1 MTVIRATGVGGAD
14 TGQPSH
20 LTADAAAWAT
30 VSAQPATAD
39 EASGPAARPA
49 RQRRGTLRIYLGAA
63 PGVGKTFA
71 MLNEGR
77 RRRARG
83 TDVVAGYV
91 ETHGRAHTAE
101 QIGDLE
107 VVPRRVLTYRG
118 AALEEMDLDAVLAR
132 RPEVALVDELAH
144 TNVPGSKHA
153 KRWEDVD
160 VLLDAG
166 IDVIST
172 VNIQHLESINDVV
185 ERITGV
191 KQRETLPDYV
201 VRAADQIELVDMT
214 PEALRRRMAH
224 GNIYAPEKIDA
235 ALTNYFRPG
244 NLAALRELALLW
256 VADRV
261 DDALEEYR
269 ERHGITQP
277 WETRERVVVAI
288 TGAPSADALV
298 RRAGRIAGRA
308 HGELLGVHVRSDDGL
323 VGGDDNLDHQ
333 RRLLEELGGTYHET
347 ASNDI
352 AAALVDFA
360 RAENAT
366 QLVLGSSRRSRWAE
380 LLRGSV
386 INRVVR
392 LSGPIDVHV
401 ISQEGAA
408 EEEGQRAVPRVR
420 RRVTLSPRRR
430 VLAWL
435 TAVGGLPVLTAVLV
449 PMRSDVAL
457 STILLLYLVLV
468 VVVAALG
475 GVVPAMVSA
484 LAAFLVVN
492 WLFTPPIH
500 TWTIA
505 EAENLVALVVFLVVA
520 GVVSAFV
527 SAAARR
533 AAEATRAAAEA
544 ETLAGLAG
552 TVAEPDPLP
561 VLVDHLR
568 RAFGLGG
575 VALLRRGEGDGWQ
588 TETAAGEA
596 APRTPAEADHV
607 RPLAPDLVLAVRGS
621 DLAAE
626 DQRVLNAFVA
636 QLAAAIDRRRI
647 SAQADEAT
655 ALAEANE
662 LRSALLQAVSHDL
675 RTPLAGIKASAS
687 SLRQLD
693 IAWSDVDRNEFL
705 RTIEDETDRLTTLV
719 GNLLDMSRIQAGAV
733 APRTRSVGLE
743 EVVPAALAALGERA
757 NKVQVDVPESLPPVR
772 ADPALLERV
781 VANLVDNALAHAPET
796 SPVEVEAGQVGSKV
810 LIRVV
815 DRGPGIPP
823 PERERIFQP
832 FQRLGDSPSQ
842 GAAHGD
848 RGHVAGVGLGLAVA
862 RGFTHAMGGE
872 LTVDDTPG
880 GGTTMIIE
888 LEVAA

>member
-1 MTVIRATGVGGAD
+1 LITVSVQPVSSESPTPAVPRATY
-14 TGQPSH
+14 
-20 LTADAAAWAT
+20 
-30 VSAQPATAD
+30 
-39 EASGPAARPA
+39 
-49 RQRRGTLRIYLGAA
+49 RRGTLRVYLGAA
-63 PGVGKTFA
+63 PGVGKTFD

-77 RRRARG
+77 RRKERG
-83 TDVVAGYV
+83 TDVVVGYV

-107 VVPRRVLTYRG
+107 VVPRRVVSYRG

-132 RPEVALVDELAH
+132 RPAVALVDELAH

-153 KRWEDVD
+153 KRWQDVD

-172 VNIQHLESINDVV
+172 VNIQHIESINDVV
-185 ERITGV
+185 ERITGI
-191 KQRETLPDYV
+191 KQRETLPDQI

-224 GNIYAPEKIDA
+224 GNIYGPEKIDA
-235 ALTNYFRPG
+235 ALANYFRPG

-269 ERHGITQP
+269 ERHGITET

-298 RRAGRIAGRA
+298 RRAARIAQRA

-323 VGGDDNLDHQ
+323 VGVDDPVDHQ
-333 RRLLEELGGTYHET
+333 RRLLEEMGGTYHET
-347 ASNDI
+347 AGNDI
-352 AAALVDFA
+352 AATLVEFA

-366 QLVLGSSRRSRWAE
+366 QLVLGASQRSRWAE
-380 LLRGSV
+380 LTRGSV

-392 LSGPIDVHV
+392 LSGHIDVHI
-401 ISQEGAA
+401 ISQEAA
-408 EEEGQRAVPRVR
+408 GEEKGDRAVLRVR

-430 VLAWL
+430 LLAWL
-435 TAVGGLPVLTAVLV
+435 TAVGGLPLLTAVLV
-449 PMRSDVAL
+449 PMRDDVGL
-457 STILLLYLVLV
+457 PTILLLYLVLV

-475 GVVPAMVSA
+475 GLVPAMTAA
-484 LAAFLVVN
+484 LAGFLVVN
-492 WLFTPPIH
+492 RLFTPPIH

-505 EAENLVALVVFLVVA
+505 RAENLVALVVFLIVA
-520 GVVSAFV
+520 GVVSSFV

-533 AAEATRAAAEA
+533 TAEAARAAAEA

-575 VALLRRGEGDGWQ
+575 VALLRRTDGDSWQ
-588 TETAAGEA
+588 VETAAGET
-596 APRTPAEADHV
+596 APTTPAEADQV
-607 RPLAPDLVLAVRGS
+607 RPLGPDLVLAVNGS

-626 DQRVLNAFVA
+626 DQRVLNAFAA

-647 SAQADEAT
+647 SAQAAQAT

-693 IAWSDVDRNEFL
+693 IAWSDVDRSEFL
-705 RTIEDETDRLTTLV
+705 RTIEDETDRLTALV

-733 APRTRSVGLE
+733 APSTRPVGLE
-743 EVVPAALAALGERA
+743 EVVPAALAGLGERA
-757 NKVQVDVPESLPPVR
+757 DKVEVDVPESLPPVQ

-781 VANLVDNALAHAPET
+781 VANLVDNAVAHAPES
-796 SPVEVEAGQVGSKV
+796 SPVRVEAGEVGSKV
-810 LIRVV
+810 MIRVI

-823 PERERIFQP
+823 TERERIFQP

-842 GAAHGD
+842 GAVGGD

-862 RGFTHAMGGE
+862 RGFTHAMGGD
-872 LTVDDTPG
+872 LVVDDTPG
-880 GGTTMIIE
+880 GGTTMTIE
-888 LEVAA
+888 LEVAK

>member
-1 MTVIRATGVGGAD
+1 V
-14 TGQPSH
+14 
-20 LTADAAAWAT
+20 
-30 VSAQPATAD
+30 ATA
-39 EASGPAARPA
+39 PR
-49 RQRRGTLRIYLGAA
+49 RRGTLRVYLGAA

-77 RRRARG
+77 RRKERG

-107 VVPRRVLTYRG
+107 VIPRRVLTYRG
-118 AALEEMDLDAVLAR
+118 AALEEMDVDAVLAR
-132 RPEVALVDELAH
+132 RPAVALVDELAH

-160 VLLDAG
+160 ELLDAG

-191 KQRETLPDYV
+191 RQRETLPDQI

-235 ALTNYFRPG
+235 ALANYFRPG

-269 ERHGITQP
+269 ERHGITET

-288 TGAPSADALV
+288 TGAPSTDALV
-298 RRAGRIAGRA
+298 RRAARIAQRA
-308 HGELLGVHVRSDDGL
+308 HGELLGVHVRADDGL
-323 VGGDDNLDHQ
+323 VGGSETLDHQ
-333 RRLLEELGGTYHET
+333 RRLLEEMGGIYHET
-347 ASNDI
+347 AGNDI
-352 AAALVDFA
+352 AAALVEFA

-366 QLVLGSSRRSRWAE
+366 QLVLGASQRSRWAE
-380 LLRGSV
+380 LTRGSV

-392 LSGPIDVHV
+392 LSGHIDVHV
-401 ISQEGAA
+401 ISQGSGDG
-408 EEEGQRAVPRVR
+408 EEDRAVPRVR

-430 VLAWL
+430 LLAWL
-435 TAVGGLPVLTAVLV
+435 TAVVGIPALTAVLV
-449 PMRSDVAL
+449 PMRDDVGL
-457 STILLLYLVLV
+457 PTILLLYLLLV

-492 WLFTPPIH
+492 RLFTAPIH
-500 TWTIA
+500 KWTIA
-505 EAENLVALVVFLVVA
+505 EAENLVALIVFVIVA

-533 AAEATRAAAEA
+533 TAEATRAAAEA
-544 ETLAGLAG
+544 ETLAGLVG

-575 VALLRRGEGDGWQ
+575 VALLRRTDGDSWQ
-588 TETAAGEA
+588 AETVAGEA
-596 APRTPAEADHV
+596 APRTPAEADQV
-607 RPLAPDLVLAVRGS
+607 RPLGADLVLAIRGS

-647 SAQADEAT
+647 SAQAAQAT

-693 IAWSDVDRNEFL
+693 IAWSDVDRSEFL

-733 APRTRSVGLE
+733 APRTRPVGLE

-757 NKVQVDVPESLPPVR
+757 NKVEVDVPESLPPVR

-781 VANLVDNALAHAPET
+781 VANLVDNAVAHAPEG
-796 SPVEVEAGQVGSKV
+796 SSVRVEAGEVGSRV
-810 LIRVV
+810 LIRTI

-823 PERERIFQP
+823 AERERIFQP
-832 FQRLGDSPSQ
+832 FQRLGDSPS
-842 GAAHGD
+842 HG
-848 RGHVAGVGLGLAVA
+848 AGVGLGLAVA
-862 RGFTHAMGGE
+862 LGFTHAMGGE
-872 LTVDDTPG
+872 LVVDDTPG
-880 GGTTMIIE
+880 GGTTMTIE
-888 LEVAA
+888 LEVAQ